1 MKLLITICFVL
12 VLNVIKSQSTF
23 TYAYSD
29 PCTGVLKTIDVPKD
43 GVTIT
48 YYGQINT
55 FTQSQIQNGDFQ
67 YWAQNI
73 YSSYGGSSPCGSVIG
88 ISSVLTIAQ
97 DVAINAIS
105 ILNSLSAAA
114 DLQSEMQGMTDIMA
128 AAGSANT
135 ASNKKEKNNDQNNNS
150 GSQTTSEG
158 NQSSNESKP
167 NTGSTSSTESSSTTE
182 GGNSTSTNQSTEGG
196 DQSSQSSVTGNNT
209 EGGSTTGSTSSSNT
223 NEKSGSGNET
233 EKKAPD
239 TKADGTEEKKSSN
252 VVGGAVTS
260 VQKST
265 QKNGPTTILSSDFTG
280 FNFKKNDMTYG
291 GKVTGGFTSMRW
303 DGKRTHGF
311 LLDYTSAMKGPNG
324 TAFYAIIH
332 KKRIDLISG
341 TATVSFYG
349 KGSMYGT
356 LAVGQLWTLRKNLK
370 VIYLATTSWGQVYQ
384 EKFTGTA
391 FIAGGMY
398 DWKATKKIDIKFTG
412 LFIYAPFISYY
423 NDLVLKSPYVVM
435 PLIGTN
441 IKLTKK
447 FKLSINMGGT
457 YAIQQDVMNFTIMCG
472 TRFAI

>member
-1 MKLLITICFVL
+1 MKLFVTICFVL
-12 VLNVIKSQSTF
+12 LINIVKSQSTF

-55 FTQSQIQNGDFQ
+55 FSQSQIQNGDFQ

-73 YSSYGGSSPCGSVIG
+73 YSSYGGSNPCASIIG
-88 ISSVLTIAQ
+88 LSSVLNIAQ
-97 DVAINAIS
+97 DIAINSIN

-114 DLQSEMQGMTDIMA
+114 DLQAEMQGMTDIMA
-128 AAGSANT
+128 ATGSANT
-135 ASNKKEKNNDQNNNS
+135 ASNKKDKKNDQNNNS
-150 GSQTTSEG
+150 SSQSSTEGNKTSE
-158 NQSSNESKP
+158 QPTSNA
-167 NTGSTSSTESSSTTE
+167 GSTSSTENGSTTE

-196 DQSSQSSVTGNNT
+196 NQSSESSVAGNSSSN
-209 EGGSTTGSTSSSNT
+209 STSSNT
-223 NEKSGSGNET
+223 NEKSGSGGET
-233 EKKAPD
+233 EEKAPD

-265 QKNGPTTILSSDFTG
+265 EKNGPTTILSSDFTG
-280 FNFKKNDMTYG
+280 FNFKNNDMDYG

-303 DGKRTHGF
+303 DGRRTHGF
-311 LLDYTSAMKGPNG
+311 LLDYTSATKGPNA
-324 TAFYAIIH
+324 TAFYAFIR

-341 TATVSFYG
+341 TATASFYG
-349 KGSMYGT
+349 KGSLYGT
-356 LAVGQLWTLRKNLK
+356 LALGQLWTLKKNLK
-370 VIYLATTSWGQVYQ
+370 VIYLATTSWGTVYQ

-398 DWKATKKIDIKFTG
+398 DWKASKRIDIKFTG

-441 IKLTKK
+441 VKLTKK

-457 YAIQQDVMNFTIMCG
+457 YAIKQNVMNFTIMCG

>member
-1 MKLLITICFVL
+1 MKLFVTICFVL
-12 VLNVIKSQSTF
+12 LINIVKSQSTF

-55 FTQSQIQNGDFQ
+55 FSQSQIQNGDFQ

-73 YSSYGGSSPCGSVIG
+73 YSSYGGNNPCASIIG
-88 ISSVLTIAQ
+88 LSSVLNIAQ
-97 DVAINAIS
+97 DIAINS
-105 ILNSLSAAA
+105 INILSSLSAAA
-114 DLQSEMQGMTDIMA
+114 DLQAEMQGMTDIMA
-128 AAGSANT
+128 ATGSANT
-135 ASNKKEKNNDQNNNS
+135 ASNKKDKNNGQNNNS
-150 GSQTTSEG
+150 SSQSSTEGNKTSE
-158 NQSSNESKP
+158 QPTSNA
-167 NTGSTSSTESSSTTE
+167 GSTSSTENGSTTE
-182 GGNSTSTNQSTEGG
+182 GGNSTNTNQSTEGG
-196 DQSSQSSVTGNNT
+196 NQSSESSVAGNSSSNSTG
-209 EGGSTTGSTSSSNT
+209 SNT
-223 NEKSGSGNET
+223 NEKSGSGE
-233 EKKAPD
+233 EKAPD

-265 QKNGPTTILSSDFTG
+265 EKNGPTTILSSDFTG
-280 FNFKKNDMTYG
+280 FNFKNNDMDYG

-303 DGKRTHGF
+303 DGRRTHGF
-311 LLDYTSAMKGPNG
+311 LLDYTSAMKGPNA
-324 TAFYAIIH
+324 TAFYAFIR

-341 TATVSFYG
+341 TATASFYG
-349 KGSMYGT
+349 KGSLYGT
-356 LAVGQLWTLRKNLK
+356 LALGQLWTLRKNVK
-370 VIYLATTSWGQVYQ
+370 VIYLATTSWGTVYQ

-398 DWKATKKIDIKFTG
+398 DWKASKRIDIKFTG

-441 IKLTKK
+441 VKLTKK
-447 FKLSINMGGT
+447 FKLSVNMGGT
-457 YAIQQDVMNFTIMCG
+457 YAIKQNVMNFTIMCG

>member
-1 MKLLITICFVL
+1 MKLFVTICFVL
-12 VLNVIKSQSTF
+12 LINIVKSQSTF

-55 FTQSQIQNGDFQ
+55 FSQSQIQNGDFQ

-73 YSSYGGSSPCGSVIG
+73 YSSYGGSNPCASIIG
-88 ISSVLTIAQ
+88 LSSVLNIAQ
-97 DVAINAIS
+97 DVAINSIN

-114 DLQSEMQGMTDIMA
+114 DLQAEMQGMTDIMA

-135 ASNKKEKNNDQNNNS
+135 ASNKKDKKNDKNNNS
-150 GSQTTSEG
+150 SSQSSTEGNKTSE
-158 NQSSNESKP
+158 QPTSNS
-167 NTGSTSSTESSSTTE
+167 GSTSSTESSSTTE

-196 DQSSQSSVTGNNT
+196 NQSSESSVAENST
-209 EGGSTTGSTSSSNT
+209 EGGSTTGGTSSSNT
-223 NEKSGSGNET
+223 NEKSGSGKT
-233 EKKAPD
+233 EEKAPD

-260 VQKST
+260 IQKST
-265 QKNGPTTILSSDFTG
+265 EKNGPTTILSSDFTG

-303 DGKRTHGF
+303 DGRRTHGF
-311 LLDYTSAMKGPNG
+311 LLDYTSAMKGPNA
-324 TAFYAIIH
+324 TSFYAFIH

-341 TATVSFYG
+341 TATLSFYG
-349 KGSMYGT
+349 KGSLYGT
-356 LAVGQLWTLRKNLK
+356 LALGQLWTIRKNIK
-370 VIYLATTSWGQVYQ
+370 VIYLATTSWGTVYQ

-435 PLIGTN
+435 PLVGTN

-447 FKLSINMGGT
+447 FKLNINMGGT
-457 YAIQQDVMNFTIMCG
+457 YAIGQNVMNFTIMCG

>member
-1 MKLLITICFVL
+1 MKLFVTICFVL
-12 VLNVIKSQSTF
+12 LINIVKSQSTF

-55 FTQSQIQNGDFQ
+55 FSQSQIQNGDFQ

-73 YSSYGGSSPCGSVIG
+73 YSSYGGSNPCASIIG
-88 ISSVLTIAQ
+88 LSSVLNIAQ
-97 DVAINAIS
+97 DIAINSIN

-114 DLQSEMQGMTDIMA
+114 DLQAEMQGMTDIMA
-128 AAGSANT
+128 ATGSANT
-135 ASNKKEKNNDQNNNS
+135 ASNKKDKKNDQNNNS
-150 GSQTTSEG
+150 SSQSSTEGNKTSE
-158 NQSSNESKP
+158 QPTS
-167 NTGSTSSTESSSTTE
+167 NTGSTSSTENGSTTE

-196 DQSSQSSVTGNNT
+196 NQSSESSVAGNSSSNSTG
-209 EGGSTTGSTSSSNT
+209 SNT
-223 NEKSGSGNET
+223 NEKSDGGGET
-233 EKKAPD
+233 EEKSPD

-252 VVGGAVTS
+252 VVEGAVTS
-260 VQKST
+260 IQKST
-265 QKNGPTTILSSDFTG
+265 EKNGPTTILSSDFTG

-303 DGKRTHGF
+303 DGRRTHGF
-311 LLDYTSAMKGPNG
+311 LLDYTSAMKGPNA
-324 TAFYAIIH
+324 TAFYAFIR

-341 TATVSFYG
+341 TATASFYG
-349 KGSMYGT
+349 KGSLYGT
-356 LAVGQLWTLRKNLK
+356 LALGQLWTIRKNVK
-370 VIYLATTSWGQVYQ
+370 VIYLATTSWGTVYQ

-398 DWKATKKIDIKFTG
+398 DWKASKKIDIKFTG

-441 IKLTKK
+441 VKLTKK
-447 FKLSINMGGT
+447 FKLSVNMGGT
-457 YAIQQDVMNFTIMCG
+457 YAIGQNVMNFTIMCG

>member
-1 MKLLITICFVL
+1 MKLFVTICFVL
-12 VLNVIKSQSTF
+12 LINIVKSQSTF

-29 PCTGVLKTIDVPKD
+29 PCTGILKTIEVPKD

-55 FTQSQIQNGDFQ
+55 FSQSQIQNGDFQ
-67 YWAQNI
+67 YWAQNV
-73 YSSYGGSSPCGSVIG
+73 YSSYGGSNPCASIIG
-88 ISSVLTIAQ
+88 LSSVLNIAQ
-97 DVAINAIS
+97 DVAINSIN

-114 DLQSEMQGMTDIMA
+114 DLQAEMQGMTDIMA
-128 AAGSANT
+128 ATGSANT
-135 ASNKKEKNNDQNNNS
+135 ASNKKEKSNGESNNTGGQS
-150 GSQTTSEG
+150 SSEG
-158 NQSSNESKP
+158 NKTSEQSTST
-167 NTGSTSSTESSSTTE
+167 TGSNSTTENGTTTE

-196 DQSSQSSVTGNNT
+196 NQSSESSVAGNST
-209 EGGSTTGSTSSSNT
+209 EGGSTTGGTSSSNT
-223 NEKSGSGNET
+223 NEKSGGGET
-233 EKKAPD
+233 EEKAPD

-265 QKNGPTTILSSDFTG
+265 EKNGPTTILSSDFTG
-280 FNFKKNDMTYG
+280 FNFKNNDMTYG

-303 DGKRTHGF
+303 DGRRTHGF

-324 TAFYAIIH
+324 TAFYAFIR

-341 TATVSFYG
+341 TATASFYG
-349 KGSMYGT
+349 KGSLYGT
-356 LAVGQLWTLRKNLK
+356 LALGQLWTLKKNLK
-370 VIYLATTSWGQVYQ
+370 VIYLATTSWGTEYQ

-398 DWKATKKIDIKFTG
+398 DWKASKRIDIKFTG

-441 IKLTKK
+441 VKLTKK
-447 FKLSINMGGT
+447 FKLSVNMGGT
-457 YAIQQDVMNFTIMCG
+457 YAIKQNVMNFTIMCG

>member
-1 MKLLITICFVL
+1 VLLINIV
-12 VLNVIKSQSTF
+12 KSQSTF

-29 PCTGVLKTIDVPKD
+29 PCTGVLKTIEVPKD

-55 FTQSQIQNGDFQ
+55 FSQSQIQNGDFQ

-73 YSSYGGSSPCGSVIG
+73 YSSYGGSNPCASIIG
-88 ISSVLTIAQ
+88 LSSVLNIAQ
-97 DVAINAIS
+97 DVAINSIN

-114 DLQSEMQGMTDIMA
+114 DLQAEMQGMTDIMA
-128 AAGSANT
+128 ATGSANT
-135 ASNKKEKNNDQNNNS
+135 ASNKKDKNNGQNNNS
-150 GSQTTSEG
+150 SSQSSTEGNKTSE
-158 NQSSNESKP
+158 QPTSNA
-167 NTGSTSSTESSSTTE
+167 GSTSSTENGSTTE

-196 DQSSQSSVTGNNT
+196 NQSSESSVAGNSSSNSTG
-209 EGGSTTGSTSSSNT
+209 SNT
-223 NEKSGSGNET
+223 NEKSGSGE
-233 EKKAPD
+233 EKAPD

-265 QKNGPTTILSSDFTG
+265 EKNGPTTILSSDFTG
-280 FNFKKNDMTYG
+280 FNFKNNDMDYG

-303 DGKRTHGF
+303 DGRRTHGF
-311 LLDYTSAMKGPNG
+311 LLDYTSAMKGPNA
-324 TAFYAIIH
+324 TAFYAFIR

-341 TATVSFYG
+341 TATASFYG
-349 KGSMYGT
+349 KGSLYGT
-356 LAVGQLWTLRKNLK
+356 LALGQLWTLRKNVK
-370 VIYLATTSWGQVYQ
+370 VIYLATTSWGTVYQ

-398 DWKATKKIDIKFTG
+398 DWKASKRIDIKFTG

-441 IKLTKK
+441 VKLTKK
-447 FKLSINMGGT
+447 FKLSVNMGGT
-457 YAIQQDVMNFTIMCG
+457 YAIKQNVMNFTIMCG